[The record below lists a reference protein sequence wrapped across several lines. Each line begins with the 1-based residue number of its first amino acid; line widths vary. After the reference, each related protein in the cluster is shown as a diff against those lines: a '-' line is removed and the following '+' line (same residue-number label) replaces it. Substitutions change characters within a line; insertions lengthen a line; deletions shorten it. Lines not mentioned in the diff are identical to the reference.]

1 MNPLISIIVPVYK
14 VEQYLDECVQSIRNQ
29 TYTNLEI
36 ILVDDGSPDRCPEM
50 CDDYAK
56 QDSRIK
62 VIHKNNGGLSS
73 ARNAGLEVMSGDY
86 FGFVDS
92 DDYIENQMYEIL
104 LKHIDESTQISSC
117 CIYQIEEKGNISPL
131 IPFCE
136 HNTYYRGISF
146 LESFIHNQFHPS
158 VCYRLYSSKNF
169 GHLRFKEGRIAEDL
183 LYSFIVGL
191 EMAIHNYSMVRVP
204 YFGYY
209 YRYVETSIVNS
220 KKEAMEL
227 DVLRDYKDFAHETY
241 LKDFRVYD
249 AVIHMY
255 LSYLI
260 FYKAK
265 CLTNEV
271 KMSVFNKEFSKDL
284 DSIKYRKEYNWRV
297 RHIIYY
303 YIVKYIPQLYKI
315 SIIKQFCT
323 KAGNY
328 PSPIL
333 K

>member
-14 VEQYLDECVQSIRNQ
+14 VEQYLDECVQSIRSQ

-36 ILVDDGSPDRCPEM
+36 ILVDDGSPDRCPKM

-73 ARNAGLEVMSGDY
+73 ARNAGLEIMTGDY

-92 DDYIENQMYEIL
+92 DDYIDKKMCEIL
-104 LKHIDESTQISSC
+104 YNNINEFTQISAC
-117 CIYQIEEKGNISPL
+117 CIYQIEEKEKITPL
-131 IPFCE
+131 NPYCE
-136 HNTYYRGISF
+136 HNTYYQGVSY
-146 LESFIHNQFHPS
+146 LESILQNSFHPS
-158 VCYRLYSSKNF
+158 VCYRLYSSEFF

-183 LYSFIVGL
+183 LYSYIVGL

-209 YRYVETSIVNS
+209 YRFVDTSIVNS
-220 KKEAMEL
+220 KKDAMEL
-227 DVLRDYKDFAHETY
+227 DVLRDYKDFAHETN
-241 LKDFRVYD
+241 LKKIGVYD
-249 AVIHMY
+249 AVIQKY
-255 LSYLI
+255 LSCLI

-265 CLTNEV
+265 CLTNEM
-271 KMSVFNKEFSKDL
+271 KFSVFNNEFSKDL
-284 DSIKYRKEYNWRV
+284 NSIKYKKEYNWGV

-315 SIIKQFCT
+315 PIIKQFCT
-323 KAGNY
+323 KTGKY

-333 K
+333 S